1 LSGFEMKVCVLCD
14 VYDNLK
20 NKYFNG

>member
-1 LSGFEMKVCVLCD
+1 MKVCVLCD